1 MKSYAKYIPHLLV
14 VIGFFMISIPLWL
27 KVDVLPMR
35 LWDESRNAVNA
46 IEMYFSGN
54 LITRTFNYAPETYNL
69 KPPLLTW
76 LQVVCIHIF
85 GINELA
91 IRFPSLLAS
100 IGSVIMLFLLV
111 RRITKDCWFS
121 FLAAGILGTSSGFY
135 GEHVGRFGDH
145 DALLVFFTLGFI
157 YSIYSYSIGN
167 SVKHVHLSGMF
178 ICLGILCKSIAILAI
193 IPGVFLFLLSQKQ
206 VLPLLKNKHLY
217 VAMLLA
223 AAPIAIY
230 YWLREKAQPGFLLLV
245 WNDELFP
252 RYLNTS
258 SNLEFANES
267 FWYYFNLLFREQMS
281 YWLWLTPAVVL
292 APFVSKQKNGWW
304 FLLITVSTYL
314 IVLSNGTKNFWY
326 DAPSIPLLAALLA
339 VSLFAVYKRFFNLPK
354 ALGVLV
360 LGLLVFP
367 FNNAYLC
374 AQNASERHYEWE
386 TNGIS
391 HFLKDEDHLANLSS
405 NTQILLDDVCGFE
418 PYLFYIKKLKYQ
430 KGLKIN
436 RTYYDRITSNDTL
449 LVSHKSV
456 FNSLGNDYIVTVLDS
471 SAGYT
476 KLVALAPKDT
486 LIQIDPV
493 SNLSSIE

>member
-27 KVDVLPMR
+27 KVDLLPMR

-100 IGSVIMLFLLV
+100 IGSVIILFLLV

-167 SVKHVHLSGMF
+167 SIKHVHLSGMF

-223 AAPIAIY
+223 ATPIAIY

-267 FWYYFNLLFREQMS
+267 FWYYFNLLFREQMY

-292 APFVSKQKNGWW
+292 APFVSKQKTGWS

-339 VSLFAVYKRFFNLPK
+339 VSLFAVYKRFFYLPK
-354 ALGVLV
+354 VLGVLV

-367 FNNAYLC
+367 FNNAYLY
-374 AQNASERHYEWE
+374 AQNESEQHYEWE
-386 TNGIS
+386 TMGIS
-391 HFLKDEDHLANLSS
+391 HFLKDEDHLANITS
-405 NTQILLDDVCGFE
+405 NTKVLLDDVYGFE
-418 PYLFYIKKLKYQ
+418 PHKFYLEA
-430 KGLKIN
+430 LKIERGLDIK
-436 RTYYDRITSNDTL
+436 RTELYNIKPYDTL
-449 LVSHKSV
+449 LISHLSTLQKLKESY
-456 FNSLGNDYIVTVLDS
+456 GIEIIDS
-471 SAGYT
+471 SYSHT
-476 KLVALAPKDT
+476 KLLTLLPKDA
-486 LIQIDPV
+486 LIQIDSV
-493 SNLSSIE
+493 NQLRSVE